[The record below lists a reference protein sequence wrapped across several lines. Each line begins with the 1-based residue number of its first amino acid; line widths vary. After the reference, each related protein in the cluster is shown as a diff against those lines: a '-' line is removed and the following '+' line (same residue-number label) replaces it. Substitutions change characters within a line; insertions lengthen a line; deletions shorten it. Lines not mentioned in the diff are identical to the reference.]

1 MGMKKPLVNPATADN
16 TGESR
21 RDFFWNVRMS
31 QMSRAV
37 HVWFRAV
44 LTNAIWKN
52 SAGSQRLDSTSLNVV
67 S

>member
-1 MGMKKPLVNPATADN
+1 MGMKNPLVNPATADN

-37 HVWFRAV
+37 HVWFRAM
-44 LTNAIWKN
+44 LTNAI
-52 SAGSQRLDSTSLNVV
+52 
-67 S
+67 